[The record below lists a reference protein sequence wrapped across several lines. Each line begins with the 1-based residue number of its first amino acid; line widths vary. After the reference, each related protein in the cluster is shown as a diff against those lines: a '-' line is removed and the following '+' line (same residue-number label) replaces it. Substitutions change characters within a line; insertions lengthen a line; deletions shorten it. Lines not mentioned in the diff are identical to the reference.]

1 MDMDTLAPMLALGL
15 LFMLVSHQ
23 KMYEFT
29 SGLVGTVL
37 PDLELVDEAGH
48 PTMMGQLLHAV
59 VLCVLVWVLN
69 SYVFPDNQ
77 ILVVRQ

>member
-29 SGLVGTVL
+29 SGLLGTIL

-48 PTMMGQLLHAV
+48 PTMMGQVVHAV
-59 VLCVLVWVLN
+59 VLVLLVWVVNTYFLN
-69 SYVFPDNQ
+69 KNQ
-77 ILVVRQ
+77 IMMV

>member
-48 PTMMGQLLHAV
+48 PTMMGQVVHAV
-59 VLCVLVWVLN
+59 VLVLLVWVVNTYLLN
-69 SYVFPDNQ
+69 KSQ
-77 ILVVRQ
+77 IMMV